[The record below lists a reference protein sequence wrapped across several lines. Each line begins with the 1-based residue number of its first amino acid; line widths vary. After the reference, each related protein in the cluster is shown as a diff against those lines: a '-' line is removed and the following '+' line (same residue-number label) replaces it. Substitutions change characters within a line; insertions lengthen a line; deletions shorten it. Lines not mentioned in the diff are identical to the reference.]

1 MRYLLDTCVFAE
13 YSKAEP
19 NEKVIEWIDS
29 QIQETLYISVV
40 TIGEIEKGIAK
51 MQPSRRKTG
60 IEAVLESLL
69 IRFDD
74 RVIPLDTAVAR
85 RWGKLTGDLEHIG
98 RPLPIIDSLIAAT
111 ALGHHLTLV
120 TRNASDFAET
130 KAKVVNIWE

>member
-13 YSKAEP
+13 YSQDRP
-19 NEKVIEWIDS
+19 NEKVIDWVDS

-51 MQPSRRKTG
+51 MPPSRRRTG

-74 RVIPLDTAVAR
+74 RVIPIDTAVAR
-85 RWGKLTGDLEHIG
+85 RWGKLTGDLENIG
-98 RPLPIIDSLIAAT
+98 RPVPIIDSVIAAT
-111 ALGHHLTLV
+111 ALEHHLTLI
-120 TRNASDFAET
+120 TRNASDFAQT
-130 KAKVVNIWE
+130 KAKVHNIWE

>member
-111 ALGHHLTLV
+111 ALGHHLTLD